1 MAGKKL
7 SKLAMVIA
15 GFAANIL
22 HQNDV
27 AAFKELPHPHP
38 HQHGFQL
45 RTSST
50 MSAMT
55 ALDALA
61 QRPWRSEWQWRS
73 VNRPTLR
80 LTDCST

>member
-22 HQNDV
+22 HQNDG

-50 MSAMT
+50 M
-55 ALDALA
+55 
-61 QRPWRSEWQWRS
+61 
-73 VNRPTLR
+73 
-80 LTDCST
+80 